1 MQLVNMGEK
10 LKSLRLQKNLT
21 QKQVA
26 DRIGLA
32 ISAVSSYESGTRY
45 PSYDVLVKLARIF
58 HVSTDYL
65 LGMTDKRNIDVT
77 GLSDNEIELVSQ
89 LVDMLRNNNND
100 VR

>member
-1 MQLVNMGEK
+1 MIQLVNMGDK
-10 LKSLRLQKNLT
+10 LHSLRTEMKLT

-45 PSYDVLVKLARIF
+45 PSYETLIKLSRMF

-65 LGMTDKRNIDVT
+65 LGLTEKRSVDVT
-77 GLSDNEIELVSQ
+77 GLEDTEIELITQ
-89 LVDMLRNNNND
+89 LVDKLKK
-100 VR
+100 

>member
-1 MQLVNMGEK
+1 MNTGEK
-10 LKSLRLQKNLT
+10 LRSLRTEMKLT

-45 PSYDVLVKLARIF
+45 PSYETLIKLSRMF

-65 LGMTDKRNIDVT
+65 LGLTEKRSVDVT
-77 GLSDNEIELVSQ
+77 GLEDTEIELITQ
-89 LVDMLRNNNND
+89 LVDKLKK
-100 VR
+100 

>member
-1 MQLVNMGEK
+1 MVNMGDK
-10 LKSLRLQKNLT
+10 LHSLRTEMKLT

-45 PSYDVLVKLARIF
+45 PSYETLIKLSRMF

-65 LGMTDKRNIDVT
+65 LGLTEKRSIDVT
-77 GLSDNEIELVSQ
+77 GLEDAEIELITR
-89 LVDMLRNNNND
+89 LVDKLKK
-100 VR
+100 

>member
-1 MQLVNMGEK
+1 MVIQLVNMGDK
-10 LKSLRLQKNLT
+10 LKSLRTYKKMT

-45 PSYDVLVKLARIF
+45 PSYDVLVRLAHIF
-58 HVSTDYL
+58 RVSTDYL

-77 GLSDNEIELVSQ
+77 GLDDDEIELISQ
-89 LVDMLRNNNND
+89 LVDKLKKREN
-100 VR
+100 

>member
-1 MQLVNMGEK
+1 MVNMGDK
-10 LKSLRLQKNLT
+10 LHSLRTEMKLT

-45 PSYDVLVKLARIF
+45 PSYETLIKLSRMF

-65 LGMTDKRNIDVT
+65 LGLTEKRSVDVT
-77 GLSDNEIELVSQ
+77 GLEDTEIELITQ
-89 LVDMLRNNNND
+89 LVDKLKK
-100 VR
+100 

>member
-1 MQLVNMGEK
+1 MNTGEK
-10 LKSLRLQKNLT
+10 LRSLRTEMKLT

-45 PSYDVLVKLARIF
+45 PSYETLVKLSRMF

-65 LGMTDKRNIDVT
+65 LGLTEKRSIDVT
-77 GLSDNEIELVSQ
+77 GLDDAEVELISQ
-89 LVDMLRNNNND
+89 LVDKLKK
-100 VR
+100 

>member
-1 MQLVNMGEK
+1 MVNMGEK
-10 LKSLRLQKNLT
+10 LRSLRIENKLT

-45 PSYDVLVKLARIF
+45 PSYEALIKLSKMF

-65 LGMTDKRNIDVT
+65 LGLTSKRDIDVT
-77 GLSDNEIELVSQ
+77 GLDDAEIELLSQ
-89 LVDMLRNNNND
+89 LVDKLRK
-100 VR
+100 

>member
-1 MQLVNMGEK
+1 MVNMGDK
-10 LKSLRLQKNLT
+10 LHSLRTEMKLT

-45 PSYDVLVKLARIF
+45 PSYETLIKLSRMS

-65 LGMTDKRNIDVT
+65 LGLTEKRSVDVT
-77 GLSDNEIELVSQ
+77 GLEDAEIELITQ
-89 LVDMLRNNNND
+89 LVDKLKK
-100 VR
+100 

>member
-1 MQLVNMGEK
+1 MVDMGDK
-10 LKSLRLQKNLT
+10 LRSLRMEKKLT

-32 ISAVSSYESGTRY
+32 ISAVSSYESNNRY
-45 PSYDVLVKLARIF
+45 PSYEVLIKLARIF

-77 GLSDNEIELVSQ
+77 GLDDEEIELISQ
-89 LVDMLRNNNND
+89 IVEKLRQSH
-100 VR
+100 

>member
-1 MQLVNMGEK
+1 MNMGEK
-10 LKSLRLQKNLT
+10 LRSLRTEMKLT

-45 PSYDVLVKLARIF
+45 PSYETLVKLSRMF

-65 LGMTDKRNIDVT
+65 LGLTEKRSIDVT
-77 GLSDNEIELVSQ
+77 GLDDAEVELISQ
-89 LVDMLRNNNND
+89 LVDKLKK
-100 VR
+100 